1 MSVGRRAH
9 WESDFAQSSRC
20 AVHFHFHFSLLP
32 LSLSHSPSLSLFLF
46 QFLSVIYSHL
56 SCDCFCWQF
65 SFSLSNFSSD
75 SFQPQPS
82 LSCDL
87 ERERE
92 KQREKERV
100 GEGGKERGIDC
111 GSSWPHNFHCA
122 AFVHFAFTTCC
133 KFSRAAAFRSVQFPP
148 HCRERTRGEA
158 VGGGRAMSSVNIDL
172 KSIHLPL
179 RQLLIWTQL
188 EFFISW
194 TRRKV
199 ARVAHLLTLS
209 EIFEAPAIVSN
220 VCCECVRAVRASYYI
235 YAYTLSLFL
244 WLIKFSATR
253 PVDSQSEA

>member
-1 MSVGRRAH
+1 MSEGRRAH
-9 WESDFAQSSRC
+9 WESHFTQSSRF
-20 AVHFHFHFSLLP
+20 AVHFHFHFSFLP
-32 LSLSHSPSLSLFLF
+32 LSPSLSLFLF

-87 ERERE
+87 EGER
-92 KQREKERV
+92 QRGR
-100 GEGGKERGIDC
+100 EGGKERGIVC
-111 GSSWPHNFHCA
+111 RSSWPHNFHCA

-133 KFSRAAAFRSVQFPP
+133 KFSRAAAFRFVQFPP
-148 HCRERTRGEA
+148 MRRGIES
-158 VGGGRAMSSVNIDL
+158 GDGEEWGMPMSSVNIDL

-194 TRRKV
+194 NASKSRSSGPFGYTERNFRG
-199 ARVAHLLTLS
+199 ACH
-209 EIFEAPAIVSN
+209 
-220 VCCECVRAVRASYYI
+220 CV
-235 YAYTLSLFL
+235 
-244 WLIKFSATR
+244 
-253 PVDSQSEA
+253 